1 MTSIANILGLIDSG
15 NYAIPV
21 FQRGYVWNRDQ
32 VKKLMNSLY
41 NGYPIGILLVWNTT
55 TDPTIARGEGELV
68 PGNVNM
74 ILDGQQRI
82 TSLYG
87 IIRGK
92 APKFFEGNSNSF
104 TGLYFNVEEEIFE
117 FYTPAKMKNNPLWFS
132 VTDVM
137 QKDAWS
143 CVSEKKATSDI
154 ENPDAYTNLCMPKLQ
169 KLANIKDRE
178 LHIEIVSGPDKTID
192 VVVEIF
198 NQVNSGGT
206 KLSKGDLAL
215 AKICSEWPE
224 AREQMKNILL
234 RYQNSGYDFSM
245 DWLLRCLTV
254 YMTGQPYF
262 NVLSKISIQ
271 EVKEALPNVD
281 KMIGTCL
288 DHIGTRLGLDH
299 SRVLGGVFAIATM
312 IGYLRYNNWKLS
324 DSKEW
329 DKLLYWYVH
338 SFLLGR
344 YAGSTESVLAR
355 DLKCISD
362 GLGIEGLL
370 NLLKLSR
377 GNLTVRPED
386 FWGWSTGARF
396 YPLLY
401 LLTRTNHARDWS
413 SNLELSNNLLGKNST
428 LDVHHIF
435 PKDVLYKAGKS
446 KSIVNSLAN
455 YAFLTKDTNLEISN
469 KFPTDYIP
477 VYNTKCP
484 GALESHW
491 IPMDPELWKVENYEE
506 FLAQRRI
513 LLAEA
518 ANNLLDSLYQGKLA
532 SKDVQSFS
540 TKEFKN
546 DTENS
551 NEEAEIEEISHWMI
565 EQGLYEGCSNFELI
579 NPTTGAVEAIIDLA
593 WPDGIQYGLSEPI
606 ALLLN
611 ETAETQAIV
620 SKYGYK
626 YYTSG
631 DELKEFIKSTYLK

>member
-55 TDPTIARGEGELV
+55 TDPTIARGDGELV

-271 EVKEALPNVD
+271 E
-281 KMIGTCL
+281 G
-288 DHIGTRLGLDH
+288 
-299 SRVLGGVFAIATM
+299 IAQ
-312 IGYLRYNNWKLS
+312 
-324 DSKEW
+324 
-329 DKLLYWYVH
+329 
-338 SFLLGR
+338 
-344 YAGSTESVLAR
+344 
-355 DLKCISD
+355 C
-362 GLGIEGLL
+362 
-370 NLLKLSR
+370 
-377 GNLTVRPED
+377 
-386 FWGWSTGARF
+386 
-396 YPLLY
+396 
-401 LLTRTNHARDWS
+401 
-413 SNLELSNNLLGKNST
+413 
-428 LDVHHIF
+428 
-435 PKDVLYKAGKS
+435 
-446 KSIVNSLAN
+446 
-455 YAFLTKDTNLEISN
+455 
-469 KFPTDYIP
+469 
-477 VYNTKCP
+477 
-484 GALESHW
+484 
-491 IPMDPELWKVENYEE
+491 
-506 FLAQRRI
+506 
-513 LLAEA
+513 
-518 ANNLLDSLYQGKLA
+518 
-532 SKDVQSFS
+532 
-540 TKEFKN
+540 
-546 DTENS
+546 
-551 NEEAEIEEISHWMI
+551 
-565 EQGLYEGCSNFELI
+565 
-579 NPTTGAVEAIIDLA
+579 
-593 WPDGIQYGLSEPI
+593 
-606 ALLLN
+606 
-611 ETAETQAIV
+611 
-620 SKYGYK
+620 
-626 YYTSG
+626 
-631 DELKEFIKSTYLK
+631 